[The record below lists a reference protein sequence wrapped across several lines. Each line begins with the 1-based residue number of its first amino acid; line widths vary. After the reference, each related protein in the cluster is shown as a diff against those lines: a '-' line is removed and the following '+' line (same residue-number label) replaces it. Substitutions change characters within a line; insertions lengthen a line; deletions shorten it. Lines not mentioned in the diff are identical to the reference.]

1 MLDNKLPYSKAT
13 LYFWVL
19 LLAGI
24 YNILWGAWVILFPSL
39 SFTLHG
45 MEVPKYL
52 EIWQCVGMI
61 VGVYGLGYIAA
72 ASDPIKHWPIVMVG
86 FLGKIFGP
94 IGFVQALYN
103 EVFPISFMI
112 NIVFND
118 LIWWIPFFM
127 MLKDAY
133 KMNASSS
140 STTSPSIL
148 AKVSDMNLPDKSVV
162 VALRHQGCT
171 FTRVVLSDLQKY
183 KGAIE
188 SKGYSVVILHMST
201 NEEMRPFISSFIDG
215 EPILVSDPSGAFY
228 STLGLNKAS
237 FPEVFGLRE
246 FLLGIAA
253 FFKGHGL
260 GPLRG
265 NGFQLGGIFKI
276 DDNQISKALRT
287 TRASEKYR
295 FDELFES

>member
-1 MLDNKLPYSKAT
+1 MLDNKLSYSKAT

-45 MEVPKYL
+45 MEIPKYV

-86 FLGKIFGP
+86 FLGKILGP
-94 IGFVQALYN
+94 IGFAQALYN
-103 EVFPISFMI
+103 EVFPISFMF

-133 KMNASSS
+133 KMNIESSS
-140 STTSPSIL
+140 PTDPVKI
-148 AKVSDMNLPDKSVV
+148 SDMNIPAKSVV

-171 FTRVVLSDLQKY
+171 FTRVVLTDLRKH
-183 KGAIE
+183 KEAIE
-188 SKGYSVVILHMST
+188 TNGYSVVIIHMST
-201 NEEMRPFISSFIDG
+201 NEEMKPFIYGFIDKDI
-215 EPILVSDPSGAFY
+215 ILISDPKAAFY
-228 STLGLNKAS
+228 QALGLNKAS
-237 FPEVFGLRE
+237 LPEVFGLRE
-246 FLLGIAA
+246 FLFGITA

-276 DDNQISKALRT
+276 DNNQISSAHRA
-287 TRASEKYR
+287 TRASERYK
-295 FDELFES
+295 FDELFKY